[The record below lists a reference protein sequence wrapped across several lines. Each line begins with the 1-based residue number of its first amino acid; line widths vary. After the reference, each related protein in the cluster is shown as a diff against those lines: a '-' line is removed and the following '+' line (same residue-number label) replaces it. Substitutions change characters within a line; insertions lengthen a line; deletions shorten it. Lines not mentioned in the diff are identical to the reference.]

1 MKKKIGKRV
10 QMIRLENN
18 ITQEQMADLLCI
30 STSAYCKIEYGE
42 TDLTLTRI
50 KRLAEI
56 FNMSEVELASR
67 LLNNGKDSVGDCDKL
82 SSGNRQLSPALE
94 KVLPVIASQNRELLD
109 KITKDIT
116 RLEEQMERIE
126 SRIQDLEG
134 FHLKD

>member
-18 ITQEQMADLLCI
+18 VTQEQMADLLCI

-67 LLNNGKDSVGDCDKL
+67 LLSNGKDSVGECDKL
-82 SSGNRQLSPALE
+82 SPGSRQLSPALE

-126 SRIQDLEG
+126 SRIQDLES

>member
-82 SSGNRQLSPALE
+82 SSGSRQLSPALE